1 MYTSDVLTASIWPN
15 NKSSKFIVTFNN
27 EIKTNPNAKK
37 EEKIIPIAVS
47 SPTFVF
53 LIIMPSK
60 IAIRIAAGTPNSDM
74 LNPKNTPTAI
84 MGSVA
89 CAIASAIKPIFL
101 LIAKGPKIESIAP
114 EATAVISDLIIKSY
128 LKGSKMSS
136 ITTVV
141 FLCCKM
147 RFIHK
152 QFGM

>member
-1 MYTSDVLTASIWPN
+1 
-15 NKSSKFIVTFNN
+15 
-27 EIKTNPNAKK
+27 
-37 EEKIIPIAVS
+37 
-47 SPTFVF
+47 
-53 LIIMPSK
+53 
-60 IAIRIAAGTPNSDM
+60 
-74 LNPKNTPTAI
+74 

-101 LIAKGPKIESIAP
+101 LITKGPKIESIDP
-114 EATAVISDLIIKSY
+114 EAIAVISDLIIKSY

-136 ITTVV
+136 IITVV